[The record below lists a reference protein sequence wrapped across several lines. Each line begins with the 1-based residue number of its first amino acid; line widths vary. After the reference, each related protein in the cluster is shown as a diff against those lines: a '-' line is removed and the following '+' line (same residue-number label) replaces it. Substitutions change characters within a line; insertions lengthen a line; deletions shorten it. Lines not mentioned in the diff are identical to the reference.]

1 MLKEIILKTEDS
13 EEIYADWRVKGHE
26 NSFLL
31 CHGFLQYK
39 DSRIF
44 RLMAEKLSGYFDVLS
59 IDMRGHGKSS
69 GVFTYGSREKYDV
82 KAALDFLR
90 GKYRKTYVMGFSLGA
105 SASLQA
111 VLENK
116 TADFLILVSPPSRFG
131 KIFPRFWTRAAF
143 RALIGS
149 FGSGKKVRGFNIF
162 SAGKCGTDIF
172 SELTIPALII
182 YSDEDWVISKK
193 HIRDIRKYTKPNVDF
208 VEFAGSAHAEHIFEQ
223 NQEVFL
229 KKLLNWIG
237 RSGKN
242 NFQEVDYEQM
252 SHKQIPVDMVETP
265 Y

>member
-1 MLKEIILKTEDS
+1 MLREILLKTGDAET
-13 EEIYADWRVKGHE
+13 IYADWHIKGHE
-26 NSFLL
+26 NGFLL
-31 CHGFLQYK
+31 CHGFLQCK
-39 DSRIF
+39 DSPTF
-44 RLMAEKLSGYFDVLS
+44 RLMAEELSGYFDVLS

-69 GVFTYGSREKYDV
+69 GVFTYGSKEKYDV

-131 KIFPRFWTRAAF
+131 KIFPRFWTCAAF

-162 SAGKCGTDIF
+162 SGGKPGADIF
-172 SELTIPALII
+172 SELAIPALII
-182 YSDEDWVISKK
+182 YSGKDWVISKK
-193 HIRDIRKYTKPNVDF
+193 HIQDIRKYTRPNVDF
-208 VEFAGSAHAEHIFEQ
+208 IEFAGSAHAEHIFEQ
-223 NQEVFL
+223 NRELFL

-237 RSGKN
+237 KSGKTD
-242 NFQEVDYEQM
+242 FQEVDYEQM
-252 SHKQIPVDMVETP
+252 SHKQISVGMVETP